1 MLIFLKN
8 YYFFSF
14 YYCHCL
20 DIPSSQ
26 ATPRQD
32 ELDQLPPPLG
42 QASLPLPPDTFKY
55 LRQLV
60 RTANRLSS
68 VMGKALMANAMGL
81 TVASEELAKFQEI
94 LSGIGSAL
102 KYHAPTSARLLVPD
116 LPEVVRESLLDLLL
130 RRESRVVLDA
140 GHNQLVSMKQDLQK
154 CIDRARKVLRQI

>member
-1 MLIFLKN
+1 
-8 YYFFSF
+8 
-14 YYCHCL
+14 
-20 DIPSSQ
+20 
-26 ATPRQD
+26 
-32 ELDQLPPPLG
+32 
-42 QASLPLPPDTFKY
+42 LPLPPDTFKY